1 MRGRI
6 RSPQLKD
13 LDSSMAVLRATLFS
27 MLVLLVTW
35 LPALSQPVDG
45 GHARVEL
52 VTERALAVPGETL
65 WFGLAFEIDP
75 NWHIYWRNAGDAGI
89 PPEITWRDAGGLPL
103 EQIKG
108 FEWPLPELLSV
119 VPGQIMDYG
128 YSDQVVLP
136 FMVTLPDDAEGPLLF
151 EGVADYLICEDVCI
165 PESADIRLMLSIGG
179 AQVPDDYGS
188 NLIQAALADV
198 PAVFSGTASLSD
210 EGDAW
215 VLSAAGPELAN
226 QRGTARFFPYAHE
239 IKHAADQTVSFGPD
253 GLQVRL
259 TPDSEGD
266 ALPDAIEGVV
276 QVGDTAV
283 AITAAAG
290 SVLPATSGSGG
301 TASGVLG
308 GGGANLPVLMAF
320 ALIGGLILNLMPCVL
335 PVLSIKAMGVVASAA
350 NGNAGEARAHGLW
363 YAAGVMVSFGALAAA
378 ILSVRAATGIAI
390 WGFWLQSPILVTALI
405 LIVFLIGLWL
415 LGMFELGTSV
425 QSVGSDLAAKQGS
438 AGAFFTGV
446 LAAVVG
452 APCTGPFLGAALGA
466 VMIQPAA
473 NVILVL
479 LTMGLGMA
487 LPFLALSFLPG
498 LQKMIPKPGAWME
511 TLKQVFAFPMF
522 LTAAWLL
529 SVLGALAGYRLAA
542 MVVAG
547 AALIAFG
554 IWALKSAGQGA
565 KAILLSVL
573 GLAIIIPVFGLLS
586 ATSTIEVVIGLL
598 WLAGL
603 IGAFVIIARLT
614 GTMTAQIAR
623 GLAGLAILTGLIW
636 PLAQAR
642 TALSLDGVTEAYAAK
657 YETEAW
663 TPERVAEL
671 TAEGRAIFVDFTA
684 EWCVTCQANKLQT
697 LQTQPVTDA
706 FAAAD
711 VAFLV
716 ADFTNGDKTI
726 ALELQKHNRAGVPM
740 YLWYAPGETTPQ
752 VLPELLSIDLVTG
765 LVGGA
770 G

>member
-1 MRGRI
+1 MALI
-6 RSPQLKD
+6 RAAFFS
-13 LDSSMAVLRATLFS
+13 LFIA
-27 MLVLLVTW
+27 LIAGV
-35 LPALSQPVDG
+35 PAISQPVDG

-52 VTERALAVPGETL
+52 VSERALAVPGETV
-65 WFGLAFEIDP
+65 WFGLSFEIDP

-89 PPEITWRDAGGLPL
+89 PPEITWRDAGGIAPDN
-103 EQIKG
+103 IST
-108 FEWPLPELLSV
+108 FSWPLPELLPV

-128 YSDQVVLP
+128 YSNEIVLP
-136 FMVTLPDDAEGPLLF
+136 FMVTLPEDVEGPLLF

-165 PESADIRLMLSIGG
+165 PESADIRLLLSVGG
-179 AQVPDDYGS
+179 AQIPDEYGS
-188 NLIQAALADV
+188 TLIQGALADV
-198 PAVFSGTASLSD
+198 PPEFTGEASLSSA
-210 EGDAW
+210 GQSW
-215 VLSAAGPELAN
+215 TLSVVSPELAGA
-226 QRGTARFFPYAHE
+226 RGDTRFFPYAHE
-239 IKHAADQTVSFGPD
+239 IKHAADQPVGFGPD
-253 GLQVRL
+253 GLQVTL
-259 TPDSEGD
+259 TPDRDGD
-266 ALPDAIEGVV
+266 PLPETIAGVV
-276 QVGDTAV
+276 RVGDRAV
-283 AITAAAG
+283 AISATAGA
-290 SVLPATSGSGG
+290 VLPATSGSGG
-301 TASGVLG
+301 IAAPASS
-308 GGGANLPVLMAF
+308 GATSLPLLMAF
-320 ALIGGLILNLMPCVL
+320 ALVGGLILNLMPCVL

-350 NGNAGEARAHGLW
+350 GGHEREARMHGLW
-363 YAAGVMVSFGALAAA
+363 YAAGVLVSFAALAAA
-378 ILSVRAATGIAI
+378 VLSVRAATGIAI
-390 WGFWLQSPILVTALI
+390 WGFWLQNPILVTALI
-405 LIVFLIGLWL
+405 LIIFLIGLWL
-415 LGMFELGTSV
+415 LGMFEVGSSV

-466 VMIQPAA
+466 VMVQPSI

-529 SVLGALAGYRLAA
+529 SVLGALAGYRMAA

-573 GLAIIIPVFGLLS
+573 GLAIIIPVFGLIS
-586 ATSTIEVVIGLL
+586 ATSTVEIIIGLA
-598 WLAGL
+598 WLGGL
-603 IGAFVIIARLT
+603 IGAFILIARMT
-614 GTMTAQIAR
+614 GDLSAQLAR
-623 GLAGLAILTGLIW
+623 GLAGLAIVAGLIW

-642 TALSLDGVTEAYAAK
+642 TALAVDGPTEAYAAK
-657 YETEAW
+657 YETEPW
-663 TPERVAEL
+663 SPERVAEL
-671 TAEGRAIFVDFTA
+671 TAEGRAVFVDFTA

-697 LQTQPVTDA
+697 LQTKPVVDA
-706 FAAAD
+706 FAAGD

-740 YLWYAPGETTPQ
+740 YLWYAPGETQPQ

-765 LVGGA
+765 LVGTA

>member
-1 MRGRI
+1 
-6 RSPQLKD
+6 
-13 LDSSMAVLRATLFS
+13 MAYFRFAFLSFFIALIGWV
-27 MLVLLVTW
+27 
-35 LPALSQPVDG
+35 PALSQPVDG

-52 VTERALAVPGETL
+52 VSERALAVPGETV
-65 WFGLAFEIDP
+65 WFGLSFEIDP

-89 PPEITWRDAGGLPL
+89 PPEITWRESGGLAPDS
-103 EQIKG
+103 ISA
-108 FEWPLPELLSV
+108 FSWPLPELLPV

-128 YSDQVVLP
+128 YSDQIVLP
-136 FMVTLPDDAEGPLLF
+136 FMVTLPDEVEGPLLF

-165 PESADIRLMLSIGG
+165 PESADIRLMLSVGG
-179 AQVPDDYGS
+179 AQIPDEYGAE
-188 NLIQAALADV
+188 LIQTALADV
-198 PAVFSGTASLSD
+198 PPMLTGTASLSD
-210 EGDAW
+210 VGGEW
-215 VLSAAGPELAN
+215 VLSVTGAELVGQQGA
-226 QRGTARFFPYAHE
+226 ARFFPYAHE
-239 IKHAADQTVSFGPD
+239 IKHAADQPVSFGPE
-253 GLQVRL
+253 GLQFQL
-259 TPDSEGD
+259 TPDREGD
-266 ALPDAIEGVV
+266 PLPGSIAGVV
-276 QVGDTAV
+276 KVGEVAV
-283 AITAAAG
+283 AVSADVG
-290 SVLPATSGSGG
+290 SVLPGTSGSGG
-301 TASGVLG
+301 AAVQSS
-308 GGGANLPVLMAF
+308 GGGASLPLLMGF

-335 PVLSIKAMGVVASAA
+335 PVLSIKAMGVVSATA
-350 NGNAGEARAHGLW
+350 NGHEREARLHGLW
-363 YAAGVMVSFGALAAA
+363 YAAGVLVSFGALAAA
-378 ILSVRAATGIAI
+378 VLSVRAATGIAI
-390 WGFWLQSPILVTALI
+390 WGFWLQNPILVTALI

-446 LAAVVG
+446 LAAIVG

-466 VMIQPAA
+466 VMVQPAI

-522 LTAAWLL
+522 LTSAWLL
-529 SVLGALAGYRLAA
+529 SVLGALAGYRMAA

-573 GLAIIIPVFGLLS
+573 GLAIIIPVFGLIS
-586 ATSTIEVVIGLL
+586 ATSSMEVVFGLL
-598 WLAGL
+598 WLVGL
-603 IGAFVIIARLT
+603 IAAFVIIARL
-614 GTMTAQIAR
+614 GADITAQLAR
-623 GLAGLAILTGLIW
+623 ALAGLAVITGLIW

-642 TALSLDGVTEAYAAK
+642 TALSLEGPTEAYSAQ
-657 YETEAW
+657 YETEVW
-663 TPERVAEL
+663 SPERVAEL
-671 TAEGRAIFVDFTA
+671 TAEGRAVFVDFTA

-697 LQTQPVTDA
+697 LQTKPVTEA
-706 FAAAD
+706 FEAGN

-740 YLWYAPGETTPQ
+740 YLWYAPGETQPQ

-765 LVGGA
+765 LVDAA